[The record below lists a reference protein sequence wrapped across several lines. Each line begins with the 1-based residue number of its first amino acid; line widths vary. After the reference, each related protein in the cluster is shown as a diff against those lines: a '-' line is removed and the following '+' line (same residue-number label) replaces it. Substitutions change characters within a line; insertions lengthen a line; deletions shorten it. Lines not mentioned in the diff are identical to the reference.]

1 MKVSVITVCYNS
13 SKTILD
19 TINSI
24 NKQTYLDIEHVFV
37 DGQSKDSTLKIIKEN
52 SKRNPTFISEPD
64 SGIYDAMNKG
74 ILLCKGEVVFIIN
87 SDDVLYDKFTIKNV
101 IEAFERNPKS
111 DIIFGSIKISE
122 QNNLFQTKRNWKAT
136 DFIKNSFIRGWHP
149 PHPGFV
155 VKKKCYDDF
164 GLFNASYKI
173 ASDFNLMYRFLEVNK
188 IKATRIDEY
197 IAILRGGGAS
207 MKYSGIIKGQRE
219 IRQTFKENS
228 INLNMLVYMFNR
240 YISKIIQYK

>member
-13 SKTILD
+13 ANTILD
-19 TINSI
+19 TINSV
-24 NKQTYLDIEHVFV
+24 NEQTYLDIEHIFV

-52 SKRNPTFISEPD
+52 SNRNPTFTSEPD

-74 ILLCKGEVVFIIN
+74 ILLCEGEVVFIIN

-101 IEAFERNPKS
+101 VEAFERNPKS

-122 QNNLFQTKRNWKAT
+122 PNNLFKTKRNWNAT
-136 DFIKNSFIRGWHP
+136 DFIKNSFIKGWHP

-173 ASDFNLMYRFLEVNK
+173 ASDFNLMYRCLEVNK
-188 IKATRIDEY
+188 IKATRIDKY
-197 IAILRGGGAS
+197 IAIQRGGGAS
-207 MKYSGIIKGQRE
+207 MKYSGIIQGQKE